1 MAEDTGTKI
10 KVITAPDLIFDQA
23 LSITVI
29 TPGQDLKQQVEKF
42 ALDVD
47 QHINI
52 FFYAGVE
59 QDIQWLLTVSKMS
72 AHVIIDLDNCPDD
85 VSQFLSY
92 LLSFP
97 NTYYRS
103 AVMKSPWDLLNKNRF
118 YDFPT
123 LIKDTDERS
132 N

>member
-1 MAEDTGTKI
+1 MAENTGTKI

-23 LSITVI
+23 MSVTVI
-29 TPGQDLKQQVEKF
+29 SPGQDLKQQVEKF
-42 ALDVD
+42 ALEVD

-52 FFYAGVE
+52 FFYAGFE

-72 AHVIIDLDNCPDD
+72 DHVIIDIDNCPDD

-92 LLSFP
+92 LLSLP

-103 AVMKSPWDLLNKNRF
+103 AAMKMPWDLLNKNRF

-123 LIKDTDERS
+123 LIKDTNEGS
-132 N
+132 K